1 MIEQTVFLFI
11 LQFRRIRGICKEQQA
26 QGNNCPICFTRKK
39 RMLKSNDVYRVRPDP
54 FDLQGGMNP
63 VDARDEICKITKE
76 FNANGYHGFDPMGQD
91 QGIFN
96 IFDVIQQSTACGKI
110 SANPIVNW
118 GGVEYTQTQVE
129 DEV

>member
-1 MIEQTVFLFI
+1 MFL
-11 LQFRRIRGICKEQQA
+11 QEETDA
-26 QGNNCPICFTRKK
+26 QG
-39 RMLKSNDVYRVRPDP
+39 NDVYRVRPSP

-63 VDARDEICKITKE
+63 VDARDEICKITAKE

-110 SANPIVNW
+110 SANPMDSNW
-118 GGVEYTQTQVE
+118 GGVVYTNTSRRRSIQGQRSHQTHILFS
-129 DEV
+129 